1 MSDLIKKL
9 HDKSTVISWPERY
22 EIADE
27 IERLESDIGYM
38 GTECIDLRNRIAELG
53 GALQDMFAL
62 IDDGF
67 LCRDISRDAEPGWSI
82 KMLGFVQRLAKNK
95 QALKD

>member
-1 MSDLIKKL
+1 MDLVMKL
-9 HDKSTVISWPERY
+9 YERHCNGDDLCG
-22 EIADE
+22 EAQKTM
-27 IERLESDIGYM
+27 ERLEA
-38 GTECIDLRNRIAELG
+38 RVVELE
-53 GALQDMFAL
+53 GALRDMFAL